1 MNIKIWSTNNK
12 LPSYISYF
20 INSIEEQSWVKDFFQ
35 CKSAKVG
42 TGTWIEKK
50 KIYIKNGSN
59 TWFDSRRASTSG
71 YIIIEKKEYF
81 FQRNKNKKM
90 GFIT

>member
-1 MNIKIWSTNNK
+1 MDRK
-12 LPSYISYF
+12 
-20 INSIEEQSWVKDFFQ
+20 
-35 CKSAKVG
+35 
-42 TGTWIEKK
+42 KK